1 MTGGKLLPREQIAC
15 QLTKDEG
22 QTSLQVVQHPLF
34 PVEEV
39 CGSCHQT
46 QKPNKK
52 YVIINT
58 WEAGSARMKE
68 GDKEDPCLSHGA
80 GNLAKKKRRNGICQ
94 DAKKGRTESS
104 GLERKPSL
112 TGHPI
117 LRLD

>member
-1 MTGGKLLPREQIAC
+1 MRVIAQLPGGSWKLTGGKLLPREQIAC

-22 QTSLQVVQHPLF
+22 ETSLQVVQHPLF

-39 CGSCHQT
+39 CGSCHRT

-68 GDKEDPCLSHGA
+68 GDKEDPCLSRGA
-80 GNLAKKKRRNGICQ
+80 GNLAKKKKNGMIKVTNEP
-94 DAKKGRTESS
+94 AVALFPGA
-104 GLERKPSL
+104 PM
-112 TGHPI
+112 
-117 LRLD
+117 